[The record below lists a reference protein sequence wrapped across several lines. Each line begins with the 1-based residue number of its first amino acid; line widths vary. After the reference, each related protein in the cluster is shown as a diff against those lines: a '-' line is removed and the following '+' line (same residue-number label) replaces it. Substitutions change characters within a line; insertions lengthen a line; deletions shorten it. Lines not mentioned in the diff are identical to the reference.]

1 MEILIAF
8 FFFKDQLWCIFL
20 KDFFFLRIIL
30 KNLSNIVSA
39 LCFDVLAE
47 KHVGS

>member
-1 MEILIAF
+1 MVH
-8 FFFKDQLWCIFL
+8 FFKGFL
-20 KDFFFLRIIL
+20 FFLRIIL